1 MREGSAETAAPR
13 SDADRI
19 VEATRWIEEV
29 TSTRT
34 IAAPLGTALYN
45 DEFPVRYDSNFLRVE
60 GSAGTTDA
68 THVAAECAE
77 HFDGFAHREVIVED
91 ARRGAAMAP
100 GFGELG
106 WRVDRL
112 LTMARR
118 AEPDATPA
126 VDGVAEL
133 DLDDIVA
140 FTREVHLRN
149 FPGDA
154 HRVADSLAAFSRVL
168 HDRAGARFFGARV
181 DGTVASAC
189 ELYVHRGAAQIEDVN
204 TLEPFR
210 GRGLARWVVSFA
222 AREAEVAGAD
232 LVWLIA
238 DDNDWPKE
246 LYAKLGFRSVG
257 TFWQF
262 TLADD

>member
-1 MREGSAETAAPR
+1 MREGSADAATR

-19 VEATRWIEEV
+19 AAATRWIEEV
-29 TSTRT
+29 TSTRLVAT
-34 IAAPLGTALYN
+34 PLGTALYN
-45 DEFPVRYDSNFLRVE
+45 DGFLVRYDSNFLRVE
-60 GSAGTTDA
+60 GGAGTTDA
-68 THVAAECAE
+68 TEVAAVCDE

-118 AEPDATPA
+118 EEPDAAPA
-126 VDGVAEL
+126 VDGVTEL
-133 DLDDIVA
+133 DVDEIVA

-149 FPGDA
+149 FPGDTQG
-154 HRVADSLAAFSRVL
+154 VADSLAAFSRVL
-168 HDRAGARFFGARV
+168 HERAGARFFGARV
-181 DGTVASAC
+181 DGAVASAC
-189 ELYVHRGAAQIEDVN
+189 ELYVHEGAAQIEDVN
-204 TLEPFR
+204 TLAPFR
-210 GRGLARWVVSFA
+210 GRGLARRVVSFA
-222 AREAEVAGAD
+222 AREAVDAGAD

-246 LYAKLGFRSVG
+246 LYATLGFRPVG